1 MALFDIDLPS
11 LSGSTA
17 VDFASMTPYELARNL
32 FLPFILVFVILWVV
46 LERIHVF
53 GKRVNIVISLGISI
67 LLATTPAFGLLSA
80 YITEVSGTGM
90 LVIFGILL
98 IGGTAMWALFR
109 GRDIYSEQSGS
120 YRKLEKLRKKREK
133 YLKKAREARER
144 GNRGEYRRYSNLAD
158 DVRREIDTFE

>member
-1 MALFDIDLPS
+1 MALFDIDL
-11 LSGSTA
+11 SGMTTI
-17 VDFASMTPYELARNL
+17 DFANMTPYELGRTV

-53 GKRVNIVISLGISI
+53 GKKVNIVVSLGISI
-67 LLATTPAFGLLSA
+67 LLATTPAFTMLSV

-90 LVIFGILL
+90 LVIFGLLL

-133 YLKKAREARER
+133 YLRKAREAREG
-144 GNRGEYRRYSNLAD
+144 GNMEKYRRYSDLAE
-158 DVRREIDTFE
+158 DVRREIDTVE